1 MTRTLRSIAA
11 ILAIAGIVAGA
22 PWLLIQLGQ
31 LPGFLPSLDRLA
43 GMLLAPDSGR
53 FLLVLVWAA
62 AWVLWAWL
70 TILILI
76 ETVALLRGVKA
87 PRLPAAS
94 MPQGLARAL
103 VVAAAAAFIATPLN
117 AGATQPEIPPAA
129 VPAAAAMPGAVA
141 LPSQDPRPEP
151 PTAPAPVVE
160 SVVVDEGDT
169 LWDLAEEHL
178 GDPTRWPELYDAN
191 KGTPQPTGHVLQDP
205 DQIDV
210 GWTLTIPGQPARA
223 SEAEPAPQ
231 TQTQP
236 ETPRRE
242 AVTALLP
249 AEDTTPFE
257 TTLPAATPSTAPSV
271 TPSATPSAA
280 SAAPQAASSAT
291 AVPVTPL
298 RAEATA
304 VDIADNTVDAP
315 MYAWEVAGLLG
326 AGTFLGVG
334 ISTLL
339 GARRREQFR
348 TRRPGRMIATPD
360 PVVAPIEQTA
370 QLATSLSGLL
380 VARLDQ
386 VLRRLDPHTTLT
398 AAVVA
403 RDASIVV
410 HTPDQ
415 LPAPWIQDRDGWL
428 LPNTAPVETVGDLVQ
443 DRPCPWPLLVT
454 IGADTADRV
463 VLLNLERAA
472 LVTVSG
478 DPVMSADFT
487 RYLAAELAINPW
499 SDRVRIA
506 CAGPATQVIGMS
518 PERLD
523 ATLNEILTIAT
534 TNAARAAHNAVSASE
549 GRAVQAGDE
558 TWPAAAV
565 ITGQPSQDLEQLAAL
580 IANHPHQTGT
590 ALLALTPSGGDL
602 ALTPAGRIRGFGFEL
617 TAVGLTEDEAAGCA
631 DLLAAATRDDTQPAR
646 ADELVDVTG
655 NLLPEHRADRD
666 NGTDTVES
674 VLPEPDHAYIEAAAV
689 TAEDLI
695 TVAPRVPEP
704 VAEAL
709 QDRDPDLDAQVRAWF
724 SPRCPYPR
732 LSLLGPVTA
741 RCHGKPL
748 AKQKAYYTEA
758 LAYLALHP
766 HGVTGD
772 QVAAALG
779 ITVERART
787 VISTLRLWL
796 GTNPQTGTP
805 HLPDAKSSPQAK
817 ARGVGLYLV
826 EDLLV
831 DADLFRRL
839 RARGLARGPEG
850 IADLET
856 ALQLVTG
863 RPFDQLRP
871 AGWTWLIDGDRV
883 DHHLICAVTDVAHI
897 LVTGHLHTGDL
908 DAAKHAATIALT
920 ADPDSETARLD
931 LAGIMIHDGHTASA
945 RQIVAD
951 ALGDDAD
958 LDRTARANDIL
969 DQKRWL
975 ETG

>member
-1 MTRTLRSIAA
+1 MTRLLSSLAA
-11 ILAIAGIVAGA
+11 ISAIAGILIGA
-22 PWLLIQLGQ
+22 PALLIQLGQ
-31 LPGFLPSLDRLA
+31 LPGFLPRLDRLA

-53 FLLVLVWAA
+53 FLLVLIWAA
-62 AWVLWAWL
+62 AWTLWAWL
-70 TILILI
+70 TVLILI
-76 ETVALLRGVKA
+76 ETAALLRGVKA

-117 AGATQPEIPPAA
+117 AGAAQPDTASAPVAA
-129 VPAAAAMPGAVA
+129 VPAAVA
-141 LPSQDPRPEP
+141 LPSQDPRPTP
-151 PTAPAPVVE
+151 PPDVAPAE
-160 SVVVDEGDT
+160 SVTVDEGDT

-178 GDPTRWPELYDAN
+178 GDPGRWPELYDAN
-191 KGTPQPTGHVLQDP
+191 KGTPQPTGHVLEDP

-210 GWTLTIPGQPARA
+210 GWTLTLPGQPARA
-223 SEAEPAPQ
+223 TTEPAPQ

-242 AVTALLP
+242 AVTSLLP
-249 AEDTTPFE
+249 AEDTAPVETPA
-257 TTLPAATPSTAPSV
+257 AATPSTAPSV

-280 SAAPQAASSAT
+280 APSAAAPTAISSAAPAT
-291 AVPVTPL
+291 LTPL

-304 VDIADNTVDAP
+304 VDIAEDSDRVDAP

-398 AAVVA
+398 AVVVA
-403 RDASIVV
+403 RDATIVV

-415 LPAPWIQDRDGWL
+415 LPAPWIHDRDGWL
-428 LPNTAPVETVGDLVQ
+428 LPNTAPVETVGDLVP
-443 DRPCPWPLLVT
+443 DRPCPYPLLVT
-454 IGADTADRV
+454 IGADTSDRV
-463 VLLNLERAA
+463 VLLNLEHAG

-499 SDRVRIA
+499 SDGVRIA
-506 CAGPATQVIGMS
+506 CEGPATQVIGMF

-523 ATLNEILTIAT
+523 AHLDEILTIAT
-534 TNAARAAHNAVSASE
+534 TNAARAANNAVQASE

-558 TWPAAAV
+558 TWAAAAV
-565 ITGQPSQDLEQLAAL
+565 ITGKPSEDLEELAAL

-590 ALLALTPSGGDL
+590 ALLTLTPTGGDL
-602 ALTPAGRIRGFGFEL
+602 ALTPAGRIRGLGFEL

-631 DLLAAATRDDTQPAR
+631 DLLAAATRDDTPPAP
-646 ADELVDVTG
+646 ADQLVDVTG
-655 NLLPEHRADRD
+655 NLLPEHRADRNND
-666 NGTDTVES
+666 DTDTVES
-674 VLPEPDHAYIEAAAV
+674 LLPEPDHAYIDTAAV
-689 TAEDLI
+689 TSDDLI

-709 QDRDPDLDAQVRAWF
+709 QERDPDLDAQVRAWF
-724 SPRCPYPR
+724 SAHCPYPR

-772 QVAAALG
+772 QVAEALG

-796 GTNPQTGTP
+796 GTNPATGTP

-839 RARGLARGPEG
+839 RARGLARGREG
-850 IADLET
+850 IEDLET

-871 AGWTWLIDGDRV
+871 AGWAWLIDGDRV
-883 DHHLICAVTDVAHI
+883 DHHMVCAVTDVAHI
-897 LVTGHLHTGDL
+897 LVTHHLQSGDL

-931 LAGIMIHDGHTASA
+931 LAGIMVHDGRTTSA
-945 RQIVAD
+945 RRILAD
-951 ALGDDAD
+951 ALGDNAD
-958 LDRTARANDIL
+958 LDLTPRASDIL
-969 DQKRWL
+969 NGKNWL
-975 ETG
+975 KTG

>member
-1 MTRTLRSIAA
+1 MTRTLHSLAA
-11 ILAIAGIVAGA
+11 ISAIAGIVAGT

-70 TILILI
+70 TILIAV
-76 ETVALLRGVKA
+76 EAVALLRGVKA

-117 AGATQPEIPPAA
+117 AGAAQPDTPTAA
-129 VPAAAAMPGAVA
+129 VPAAAAVPVAVA
-141 LPSQDPRPEP
+141 LPSQDPHPTP
-151 PTAPAPVVE
+151 TPTAPAPVVE
-160 SVVVDEGDT
+160 AVTVEEGDT
-169 LWDLAEEHL
+169 LWDLAEEYL
-178 GDPTRWPELYDAN
+178 GDPGRWPELYDAN
-191 KGTPQPTGHVLQDP
+191 KGTPQPTGHVLEDP

-210 GWTLTIPGQPARA
+210 GWTLTLPGQPARA
-223 SEAEPAPQ
+223 TTEPAPQ

-249 AEDTTPFE
+249 AEDTTPLE
-257 TTLPAATPSTAPSV
+257 SPPAPSPSTAPSV

-280 SAAPQAASSAT
+280 APTTTPSAISSEA
-291 AVPVTPL
+291 PVTPL

-304 VDIADNTVDAP
+304 VDIADRVEAP

-360 PVVAPIEQTA
+360 PVVAPIEKTA

-403 RDASIVV
+403 RDASIVL

-415 LPAPWIQDRDGWL
+415 LPAPWIHDRDGWR
-428 LPNTAPVETVGDLVQ
+428 LPNTAPVETTGDLVP

-463 VLLNLERAA
+463 VLLNLEHAG

-518 PERLD
+518 PDRLD
-523 ATLNEILTIAT
+523 ASLDEILTIAT
-534 TNAARAAHNAVSASE
+534 TNAARAAHHAVSASE

-565 ITGQPSQDLEQLAAL
+565 IAGKPAEDLEELAAL

-590 ALLALTPSGGDL
+590 ALLTQATAGGDL
-602 ALTPAGRIRGFGFEL
+602 ALTPAGRVRGFGFEL

-631 DLLAAATRDDTQPAR
+631 DLLAAATRDDTHPAR

-655 NLLPEHRADRD
+655 NLLLEHRADRD
-666 NGTDTVES
+666 NDDSDTVES
-674 VLPEPDHAYIEAAAV
+674 LLPEPDHAYIEAAVV
-689 TAEDLI
+689 TSDDLI

-796 GTNPQTGTP
+796 GTNPATGSP

-839 RARGLARGPEG
+839 RARGLSRGRDG

-883 DHHLICAVTDVAHI
+883 DHHMICAVTDVAHI
-897 LVTGHLHTGDL
+897 LVTHHLQSGDL

-958 LDRTARANDIL
+958 LDLTARANDIL

>member
-1 MTRTLRSIAA
+1 MTRTLRTLRTLRSLAA

-31 LPGFLPSLDRLA
+31 LPGFLPSWDRLA

-62 AWVLWAWL
+62 ACVLWAWL

-76 ETVALLRGVKA
+76 EAVALLRGVKA

-117 AGATQPEIPPAA
+117 AGAAQPDTPTVAVPAPAA
-129 VPAAAAMPGAVA
+129 VPAAVA
-141 LPSQDPRPEP
+141 LPSQDPRPTP
-151 PTAPAPVVE
+151 PPDVAPAE
-160 SVVVDEGDT
+160 SVTVEEGDT

-178 GDPTRWPELYDAN
+178 GDPGRWPELYDAN
-191 KGTPQPTGHVLQDP
+191 KGHPQPTGHVLQDP

-210 GWTLTIPGQPARA
+210 GWTLTLPGQPARA
-223 SEAEPAPQ
+223 AAAEPPLE
-231 TQTQP
+231 TEP
-236 ETPRRE
+236 ETTPRRE
-242 AVTALLP
+242 AAIALLP
-249 AEDTTPFE
+249 AEDTAPVE
-257 TTLPAATPSTAPSV
+257 SPPAATPSTAPSV
-271 TPSATPSAA
+271 STSATPSAA
-280 SAAPQAASSAT
+280 TPTAISSEAT
-291 AVPVTPL
+291 VTPL

-304 VDIADNTVDAP
+304 VDIADRVEAP

-339 GARRREQFR
+339 AAARREQFR

-415 LPAPWIQDRDGWL
+415 LPAPWIHDRDGWL
-428 LPNTAPVETVGDLVQ
+428 LPNTAPVETVGDLVP
-443 DRPCPWPLLVT
+443 DRPCPWPLLAT
-454 IGADTADRV
+454 IGADTSDRV
-463 VLLNLERAA
+463 VLLNLEHAG

-523 ATLNEILTIAT
+523 ADLDEILTIAT
-534 TNAARAAHNAVSASE
+534 TNAERAADNAVSASE
-549 GRAVQAGDE
+549 ARAVQAGDE

-565 ITGQPSQDLEQLAAL
+565 ITGKPSEDLEELAAL
-580 IANHPHQTGT
+580 ITNHPHQTGT
-590 ALLALTPSGGDL
+590 ALLTLTPSGGDL

-631 DLLAAATRDDTQPAR
+631 DLLAAATRPDTHPAP
-646 ADELVDVTG
+646 ADQLVDVTG

-666 NGTDTVES
+666 NDDTDTVES
-674 VLPEPDHAYIEAAAV
+674 VLPEPDQDYIEAAAV
-689 TAEDLI
+689 TADDLI

-709 QDRDPDLDAQVRAWF
+709 QERDPDLDAQVRAWF

-779 ITVERART
+779 VTVERART
-787 VISTLRLWL
+787 VISTLRLWV
-796 GTNPQTGTP
+796 GTNPATGTP

-839 RARGLARGPEG
+839 RARGLARGRNG

-863 RPFDQLRP
+863 RPFDQLRA

-883 DHHLICAVTDVAHI
+883 DHHMICAVTDVAHI
-897 LVTGHLHTGDL
+897 LVTHHLQSGDL
-908 DAAKHAATIALT
+908 DAGKHAATIALT

-931 LAGIMIHDGHTASA
+931 LAGIMVLDGHTGSA
-945 RQIVAD
+945 RQILAD
-951 ALGDDAD
+951 ALGDNAELD
-958 LDRTARANDIL
+958 LSERATGIL
-969 DQKRWL
+969 NGKDWL
-975 ETG
+975 KTG